1 VQPGRQA
8 TDNEGALPG
17 SRASPHRRVSA
28 ALIDFAIAVLCGI
41 FVADLVFPAWMDEL
55 SKESQTNDLMGAW
68 IGATALFVMMPYYAI
83 SEILWGR
90 TIGKALL
97 GLKVVSLSGGMTR
110 WRMLVRNLIR
120 IVWTVPYLGYG
131 LLLFAELVLVC
142 ATPKNQRLGDLIA
155 GTTVMR
161 ARVRFV

>member
-1 VQPGRQA
+1 VQSGRQA
-8 TDNEGALPG
+8 TGDGRALHD

-28 ALIDFAIAVLCGI
+28 ALIDFAIAGVCGV

-55 SKESQTNDLMGAW
+55 STEWQTNDLMGAW

-83 SEILWGR
+83 SEILCGR

-97 GLKVVSLSGGMTR
+97 GLKVVSLSGGMSR

-131 LLLFAELVLVC
+131 LLLFADFVLVC

-155 GTTVMR
+155 GTTVVR